1 MGNAEYCAASGH
13 LREGQGDVFG
23 ISANNVWN

>member
-13 LREGQGDVFG
+13 FGEGQGDVSG